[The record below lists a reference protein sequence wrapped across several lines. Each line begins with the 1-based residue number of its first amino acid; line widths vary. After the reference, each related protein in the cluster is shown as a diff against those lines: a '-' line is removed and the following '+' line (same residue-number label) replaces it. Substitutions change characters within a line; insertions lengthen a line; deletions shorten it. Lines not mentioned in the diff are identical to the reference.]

1 MWLTGPPGVPP
12 LGPPRGLVAKLRAI
26 GEVLARQ
33 ADAVGG
39 QLAVDPLALLGE
51 RAAIGG
57 LERHGDVSCG
67 GASRLFRARDGW
79 MALTLA
85 RPDDVDLVP
94 AWLQAGAPENDVW
107 TTVVQE
113 AAIAPSAEL
122 LDRARL
128 LGLPAA
134 VLPPAPRA
142 VPAAPAP
149 LLSLPLEARPIDG
162 PTAAPAPRLADL
174 LVVDLSSL
182 WAGPLCG
189 ALLACAGARVVKVES
204 THRPDGARLGPE
216 AFFDLLNGAKRS
228 VALDLGTPEG
238 AVVLRVLLARADVVI
253 EASRPRALAHMGI
266 EADVLVAAGGPRV
279 WVSITG
285 HGRAAP
291 HSGWVGFG
299 DDAAVAGGLV
309 SWFGEQPCFCADAV
323 ADPTSGAVAAAA
335 VLDALAT
342 GGRWVLDV
350 AMAGVAAHL
359 AGPTL
364 PAGDPPPTAVPP
376 CARTAPGRAP
386 RLGEHTDA
394 VLAELEISR

>member
-1 MWLTGPPGVPP
+1 MVT
-12 LGPPRGLVAKLRAI
+12 KLREIGAI
-26 GEVLARQ
+26 LARRA
-33 ADAVGG
+33 ADVGG
-39 QLAVDPLALLGE
+39 EIAVDPLALLGE
-51 RAAIGG
+51 RAAIAG

-85 RPDDVDLVP
+85 RSDDVDLVP
-94 AWLQAGAPENDVW
+94 AWLRAGAPGDDVW
-107 TTVVQE
+107 ATVVHE
-113 AAIAPSAEL
+113 AASTPSGEL
-122 LDRARL
+122 LDRARI

-134 VLPPAPRA
+134 VLPSAPPE

-149 LLSLPLEARPIDG
+149 LLPLPLEGRPIAG
-162 PTAAPAPRLADL
+162 PTAAPGPPLAEM
-174 LVVDLSSL
+174 LVVDLGSL

-189 ALLACAGARVVKVES
+189 ALLAEAGARVVKVES
-204 THRPDGARLGPE
+204 TQRPDGARLGPE
-216 AFFDLLNGAKRS
+216 AFFDLLNGGKRS
-228 VALDLGTPEG
+228 VGLDLDTPEG
-238 AVVLRVLLARADVVI
+238 ISVLRDLLARADVVI

-266 EADVLVAAGGPRV
+266 EADALVAAGGPRV

-309 SWFGEQPCFCADAV
+309 CWYGEQPCFCADAV
-323 ADPTSGAVAAAA
+323 ADPTTGAVATAA
-335 VLDALAT
+335 VLDALAA

-364 PAGDPPPTAVPP
+364 AAGDPPPPAPP
-376 CARTAPGRAP
+376 RARTAPGQAP
-386 RLGEHTDA
+386 RLGQHTGA

>member
-1 MWLTGPPGVPP
+1 MWLTGPAGMTP
-12 LGPPRGLVAKLRAI
+12 LGPPLGMVAKLREI
-26 GEVLARQ
+26 GEILSRRA
-33 ADAVGG
+33 AAVGG
-39 QLAVDPLALLGE
+39 ELAVDPLALLGE
-51 RAAIGG
+51 RAAIGA

-67 GASRLFRARDGW
+67 GASRLFRACDGW

-94 AWLQAGAPENDVW
+94 AWLQAGTPEDDVW
-107 TTVVQE
+107 ATVAQE
-113 AAIAPSAEL
+113 AATQRSVEL

-134 VLPPAPRA
+134 VLPPASPA
-142 VPAAPAP
+142 IPAAPAP
-149 LLSLPLEARPIDG
+149 LLPLPLGARAIDG
-162 PTAAPAPRLADL
+162 PPAPPTPRLADL
-174 LVVDLSSL
+174 LVVDLGSL

-189 ALLACAGARVVKVES
+189 ALLAGAGARVVKVES

-216 AFFDLLNGAKRS
+216 AFFDLLNGAKQS

-238 AVVLRVLLARADVVI
+238 AAVLRDLLTRADVVI

-266 EADVLVAAGGPRV
+266 EADGLVAAGGPRV

-309 SWFGEQPCFCADAV
+309 SWHGEQPCFCADAV
-323 ADPTSGAVAAAA
+323 ADPTTGAVAAAA
-335 VLDALAT
+335 VLDALVT

-350 AMAGVAAHL
+350 ALAGVAAHL
-359 AGPTL
+359 AGPTV
-364 PAGDPPPTAVPP
+364 PTGEPPPTAVPP
-376 CARTAPGRAP
+376 RARRAPGRAP
-386 RLGEHTDA
+386 HLGEHTDA
-394 VLAELEISR
+394 VLAELGVSR

>member
-1 MWLTGPPGVPP
+1 MVT
-12 LGPPRGLVAKLRAI
+12 KLREI
-26 GEVLARQ
+26 GEILTRRAE
-33 ADAVGG
+33 AVGG
-39 QLAVDPLALLGE
+39 EVAVDPLALLGE

-57 LERHGDVSCG
+57 LARHGDVSCG
-67 GASRLFRARDGW
+67 GATRLFRARDGW

-94 AWLQAGAPENDVW
+94 AWLQSGAPEDDVW
-107 TTVVQE
+107 ATIVQE
-113 AAIAPSAEL
+113 AAATPSAEL

-149 LLSLPLEARPIDG
+149 LLPLPLEARPIGG
-162 PTAAPAPRLADL
+162 PPAAPAPRLADL
-174 LVVDLSSL
+174 LVVDLGSL

-189 ALLACAGARVVKVES
+189 ALLAEAGARVVKVES
-204 THRPDGARLGPE
+204 TRRPDGARLGPD

-228 VALDLGTPEG
+228 VALDLGTPDG
-238 AVVLRVLLARADVVI
+238 AAVLRDLLARADVVI

-266 EADVLVAAGGPRV
+266 EAEVLVAAGGPRV
-279 WVSITG
+279 WVSVTG

-309 SWFGEQPCFCADAV
+309 GWYGERPCFCADAV
-323 ADPTSGAVAAAA
+323 ADPTTGAVAAAA

-364 PAGDPPPTAVPP
+364 AAGDPPPTAAPP
-376 CARTAPGRAP
+376 RARAAPGRAP
-386 RLGEHTDA
+386 RLGEHTA
-394 VLAELEISR
+394 TVLAELEIGR